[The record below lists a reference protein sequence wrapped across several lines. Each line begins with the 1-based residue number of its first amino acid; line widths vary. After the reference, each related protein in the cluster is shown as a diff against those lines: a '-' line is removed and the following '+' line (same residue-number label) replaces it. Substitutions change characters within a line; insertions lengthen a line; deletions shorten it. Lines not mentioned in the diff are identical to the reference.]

1 MISAV
6 VPRGPPDSIVIL
18 ESVRLGKSP
27 GPLSND
33 LAVALCRVDCTAGAL
48 RVSECPEEQS

>member
-33 LAVALCRVDCTAGAL
+33 LAVALCRVDCTAGTL